1 MTVKA
6 LTGLVPEWY
15 TPVSEEGEG
24 EPAEFQLKPLTSP
37 QVAKLQKHFNNETG
51 EIGGEGLYESAV
63 MGVIAWKNVT
73 DHEGKPLR
81 FSNRGITQL
90 PYALLIELG
99 GQILANSFIAE
110 GDEKNS

>member
-15 TPVSEEGEG
+15 TPSDQEGAS

-37 QVAKLQKHFNNETG
+37 QIAKLQKYFNNETG
-51 EIGGEGLYESAV
+51 EIGGEGLYEAAV
-63 MGVIAWKNVT
+63 MGVIAWKNVS
-73 DHEGKPLR
+73 DHDDKPLR
-81 FSNRGITQL
+81 FSTRGVQQL

-99 GQILANSFIAE
+99 GQVLANSFITE